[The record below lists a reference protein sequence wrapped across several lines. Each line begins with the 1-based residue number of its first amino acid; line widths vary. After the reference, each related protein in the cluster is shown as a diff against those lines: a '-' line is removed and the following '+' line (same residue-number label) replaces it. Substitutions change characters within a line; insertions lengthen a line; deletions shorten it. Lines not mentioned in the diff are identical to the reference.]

1 MRTITNLLVLAL
13 LALWL
18 VAMAGCEG
26 YTRAPAR
33 ADVAAV
39 PYHEHSLWN
48 LYRARDYMAQGRYEI
63 AREHLALAR
72 STAKTKEMQTLLDR
86 EIAAVNAAIRNRR

>member
-1 MRTITNLLVLAL
+1 MRTITPILVLAL
-13 LALWL
+13 MALWA
-18 VAMAGCEG
+18 VTMTGCEG
-26 YTRAPAR
+26 RMHTTGR

-72 STAKTKEMQTLLDR
+72 TTAKTKEMQELLDR
-86 EIAAVNAAIRNRR
+86 EIAAMNAAIRNRR

>member
-1 MRTITNLLVLAL
+1 MRTFTSIIILAL
-13 LALWL
+13 LALWFTAL
-18 VAMAGCEG
+18 TGCEG
-26 YTRAPAR
+26 YTRPPAR

-72 STAKTKEMQTLLDR
+72 STAKTKEMQELLDR
-86 EIAAVNAAIRNRR
+86 EIAAVNAAIRTRR